1 MVLVITRRY
10 QKNSGG
16 SDTEDD
22 EGDEEDEVRFCQC
35 AIGFFARIAEFFYI
49 GTSQQRWHL

>member
-16 SDTEDD
+16 SDIEDD

-35 AIGFFARIAEFFYI
+35 AIDFFARIAEFFI
-49 GTSQQRWHL
+49 

>member
-16 SDTEDD
+16 SDIEDD
-22 EGDEEDEVRFCQC
+22 EGDEEDKVRFCQC
-35 AIGFFARIAEFFYI
+35 AIDFFARIAEFFI
-49 GTSQQRWHL
+49 